1 MSILDDMARLV
12 ERVRSMDRAELA
24 DELSRLL
31 ERVRTLD
38 RAELVEEMA
47 RLVERVSG
55 LNRAELLEEIQGVT
69 EKVRDVLQENQALKS
84 RLRARLQAAAD
95 DLSYPYEGIYWFDS
109 PANG

>member
-12 ERVRSMDRAELA
+12 ERVRTLDRAEVA

-31 ERVRTLD
+31 EKVRTLD
-38 RAELVEEMA
+38 RGELVEEVA

-55 LNRAELLEEIQGVT
+55 LERSELMEEVQRVADR
-69 EKVRDVLQENQALKS
+69 VRDVIHENQALKS
-84 RLRARLQAAAD
+84 RLKARLQAARD
-95 DLSYPYEGIYWFDS
+95 ELPYPYEGIYWFDS